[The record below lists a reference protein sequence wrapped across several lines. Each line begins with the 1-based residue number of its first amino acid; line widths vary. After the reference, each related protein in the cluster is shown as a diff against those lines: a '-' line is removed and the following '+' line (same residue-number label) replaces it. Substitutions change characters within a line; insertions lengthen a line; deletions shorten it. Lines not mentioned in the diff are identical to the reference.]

1 VVFFIFK
8 NQKIVKLNF
17 LAHLYLSENYPKIM
31 IGNFIADHIKGNQ
44 FTHLD
49 QRIQQGIKLHRQ
61 IDTYT
66 DTHEVTRIS
75 KRRLHKRYGLFA
87 GIIIDIFYD
96 HYLAKNWKDYSAIP
110 LKIYV
115 NSVYNLINS
124 HKEILPEKTIQMI
137 PYMIKYN
144 LLYNY
149 RYKEGI
155 KSVLEG
161 MNRRT
166 NNKGQIDLAIIDLK
180 QLDKDFEKDFES
192 FFDDLQTFSHQKIKE
207 LQNTHS

>member
-1 VVFFIFK
+1 
-8 NQKIVKLNF
+8 
-17 LAHLYLSENYPKIM
+17 M

-124 HKEILPEKTIQMI
+124 HKEILPEKTIQML
-137 PYMIKYN
+137 IKTK
-144 LLYNY
+144 LIHL
-149 RYKEGI
+149 
-155 KSVLEG
+155 
-161 MNRRT
+161 
-166 NNKGQIDLAIIDLK
+166 
-180 QLDKDFEKDFES
+180 
-192 FFDDLQTFSHQKIKE
+192 
-207 LQNTHS
+207 